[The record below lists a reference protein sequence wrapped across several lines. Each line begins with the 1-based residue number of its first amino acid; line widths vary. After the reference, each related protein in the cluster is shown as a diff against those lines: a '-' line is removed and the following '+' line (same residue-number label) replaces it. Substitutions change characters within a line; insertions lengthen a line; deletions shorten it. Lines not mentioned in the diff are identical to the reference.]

1 MWLTVRDLNG
11 NEAEA
16 VNLRELDYAFVNEAA
31 YMDTD
36 YECTNFLRYF
46 TDYVEG
52 KMENDEI
59 CHDEVYYYYDTWLEQ
74 RNACA
79 GRTFPSA
86 MTRRGGDGPETVA
99 TCRDFCEGGF
109 ARKSLSVDP
118 AHACVYSE
126 PSDHQGNAVPT
137 CTCPYRPLPLTGTWY
152 IPVGGR
158 TESFVDHF
166 MHTGMNVSRT
176 KRVLSLY
183 PSG

>member
-36 YECTNFLRYF
+36 YEGTNFLRYF
-46 TDYVEG
+46 PDYVEG

-86 MTRRGGDGPETVA
+86 MTRRGGDGPETCLLY
-99 TCRDFCEGGF
+99 TSPSPRD
-109 ARKSLSVDP
+109 
-118 AHACVYSE
+118 
-126 PSDHQGNAVPT
+126 
-137 CTCPYRPLPLTGTWY
+137 
-152 IPVGGR
+152 
-158 TESFVDHF
+158 
-166 MHTGMNVSRT
+166 
-176 KRVLSLY
+176 
-183 PSG
+183 